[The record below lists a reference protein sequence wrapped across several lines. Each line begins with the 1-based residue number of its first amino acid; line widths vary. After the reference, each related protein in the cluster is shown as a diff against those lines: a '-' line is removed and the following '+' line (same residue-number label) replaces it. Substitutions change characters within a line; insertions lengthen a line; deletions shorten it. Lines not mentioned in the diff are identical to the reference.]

1 MFTFADARYNHKVGL
16 DLSHIKK
23 VEKYIPLTN
32 GIMTLGPQLAEN
44 KFYQLI
50 KEKTG
55 DYFKEDV
62 VSFYTTPGGKEMRMQ
77 LGGF

>member
-1 MFTFADARYNHKVGL
+1 
-16 DLSHIKK
+16 
-23 VEKYIPLTN
+23 
-32 GIMTLGPQLAEN
+32 MTLGPQLLEN

-50 KEKTG
+50 KQKTG
-55 DYFKEDV
+55 DYFKDDV